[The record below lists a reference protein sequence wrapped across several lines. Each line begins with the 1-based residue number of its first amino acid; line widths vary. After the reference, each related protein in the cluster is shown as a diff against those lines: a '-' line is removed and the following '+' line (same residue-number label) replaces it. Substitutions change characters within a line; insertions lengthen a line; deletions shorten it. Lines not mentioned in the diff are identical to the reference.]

1 MPPGEVL
8 ASQMVGLIHG
18 CEQQFEADED
28 HCWRILHVAECFK
41 MHCKE
46 KGIAPTMELMMAE
59 FIMEAE

>member
-1 MPPGEVL
+1 
-8 ASQMVGLIHG
+8 MVGLIHG